1 MSGGAR
7 QGEVTHVVVAT
18 QGGVKLVPAK
28 GRRGGPTTVQ
38 VEPDDV
44 LREQVGGFTN
54 FLREY
59 AVVGLA
65 IGFVVGQQANLAIK
79 QLVDS
84 FISPWLQLIFGTDF
98 DSRATFTIHHGSE
111 RIPVAWGAFVYAFIE
126 FVFVAVS
133 IYLIVKLL
141 RLDKLKA
148 SKKKKG

>member
-1 MSGGAR
+1 MSGGEKETA
-7 QGEVTHVVVAT
+7 VTHVVVAT

-28 GRRGGPTTVQ
+28 HHHGSPNLLL
-38 VEPDDV
+38 EPDDL
-44 LREQVGGFTN
+44 LREQASGFAN

-65 IGFVVGQQANLAIK
+65 IGFVVGQQANMAIK

-98 DSRATFTIHHGSE
+98 NERATFTIHRGSE

-126 FVFVAVS
+126 FVFVAIS
-133 IYLIVKLL
+133 IYLVVKLL
-141 RLDKLKA
+141 RLDRLKKDK
-148 SKKKKG
+148 SKK